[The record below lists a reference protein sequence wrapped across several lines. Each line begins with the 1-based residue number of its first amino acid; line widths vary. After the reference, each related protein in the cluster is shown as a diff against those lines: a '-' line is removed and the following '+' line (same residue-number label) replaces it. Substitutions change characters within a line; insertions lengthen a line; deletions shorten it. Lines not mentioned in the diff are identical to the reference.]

1 MAKPASIKVAPSY
14 TTVTNTTDET
24 TMATITVP
32 AYNVKTDY
40 RIEALC
46 LVETPSTNSTDTFAL
61 KLKLGSTVLDTV
73 AAFDAA
79 DDDVCWIRLE
89 GYIDSS
95 AELLHFVAL
104 DGRTGQAADVEETA
118 DVAFDTDTDKV
129 FTVTGTWSVAAAAN
143 QAVCKFFTI
152 KLEPVD

>member
-40 RIEALC
+40 RIEAHC
-46 LVETPSTNSTDTFAL
+46 QVEIPSSDSTDTFAL
-61 KLKLGSTVLDTV
+61 KLKLGSTALGTV
-73 AAFDAA
+73 TAFDATN
-79 DDDVCWIRLE
+79 DDVCWVKLE

-95 AELLHFVAL
+95 AELLHFLAL
-104 DGRTGQAADVEETA
+104 DGRTGQAADVEETV

-143 QAVCKFFTI
+143 QAVCKFFII